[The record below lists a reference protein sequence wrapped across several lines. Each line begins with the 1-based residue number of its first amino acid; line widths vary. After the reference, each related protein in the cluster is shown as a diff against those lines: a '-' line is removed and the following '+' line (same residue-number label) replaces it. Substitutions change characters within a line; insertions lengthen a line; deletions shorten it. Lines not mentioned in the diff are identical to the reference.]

1 MYDTIKMIQNSD
13 LNESCSCV
21 WCSTHTTQLWRHPQL
36 HPLAPPPIPE
46 HTPPLKSKGG
56 APLGGRTAIGRQ
68 LSQQAAL
75 KSGSPTRIDLQ
86 LHIFNLTLCH
96 SIGSVGHVTYSAHL
110 HQIPEVNMAIFW
122 TAQNM
127 CVFIRQTA
135 VKLIAFI
142 DMTGVPVKRH
152 HRLYWRYIEVIIVSI
167 EIIH

>member
-1 MYDTIKMIQNSD
+1 MYDTIKLIQNSD
-13 LNESCSCV
+13 SHFLNESCSCV
-21 WCSTHTTQLWRHPQL
+21 WCSIHTTQLC
-36 HPLAPPPIPE
+36 PLAPPPIPE
-46 HTPPLKSKGG
+46 HTPPSKSKGG

-75 KSGSPTRIDLQ
+75 KSASPTRID
-86 LHIFNLTLCH
+86 H
-96 SIGSVGHVTYSAHL
+96 SFTYSTWYYGIGSVGHVTYSAHL

-152 HRLYWRYIEVIIVSI
+152 HRNM
-167 EIIH
+167 